1 MNKERRLLIQN
12 FFEEWANES
21 MQSLSELP
29 ASGSDR
35 QYYRIKGK
43 LRTAVAVYNPWK
55 EENDTFVAY
64 SRHFR
69 TKGLSV
75 PEVYKYDSTQQL
87 YLLEDLGD
95 EEQKAQPAKKKKK
108 KKKKKVQEL
117 TEE

>member
-35 QYYRIKGK
+35 QYYRIKGN

-75 PEVYKYDSTQQL
+75 PEVYKYDST
-87 YLLEDLGD
+87 
-95 EEQKAQPAKKKKK
+95 
-108 KKKKKVQEL
+108 
-117 TEE
+117 